1 MDDELRVN
9 DVFPQKQLKA
19 RPIIYINRKTLSS
32 VSITKTKTKVIITA
46 NQK

>member
-9 DVFPQKQLKA
+9 DIFPQKQLKT
-19 RPIIYINRKTLSS
+19 RPIICINRKTLSS
-32 VSITKTKTKVIITA
+32 VSIVKTKTKVIITA